1 MLKNIKL
8 LSMFAFVALLAVNI
22 AYSAEIREA
31 SFQTNLHCGS
41 CASKIQKGLNKT
53 AGVIETNADIATKI
67 VTVKYDTEKTDDT
80 KLKQVI
86 ADMGYKVDENTADK
100 KCSKTTDKECCKTTG
115 KECTNK
121 DKTSKMSGKD
131 CCDTKATKSSP
142 SK

>member
-8 LSMFAFVALLAVNI
+8 LSMIAFVAFLALNV

-53 AGVIETNADIATKI
+53 VGVIETNADVATKI

-80 KLKQVI
+80 KLRQVI
-86 ADMGYKVDENTADK
+86 ADLGYKVDEK
-100 KCSKTTDKECCKTTG
+100 KADKECCKVTG
-115 KECTNK
+115 KECTSK
-121 DKTSKMSGKD
+121 DKTSQTSGKD
-131 CCDTKATKSSP
+131 CCDTKATKSNP
-142 SK
+142 NK

>member
-8 LSMFAFVALLAVNI
+8 LSMLAFVAFSAFNVT
-22 AYSAEIREA
+22 YSAEIREA

-53 AGVIETNADIATKI
+53 AGVIETNADVATKI

-86 ADMGYKVDENTADK
+86 ADLGYKVDEK
-100 KCSKTTDKECCKTTG
+100 KTDKECCKTTG

-131 CCDTKATKSSP
+131 CCDTKATKSSQ
-142 SK
+142 KK